1 MYSAVLWTGQAATTS
16 EKISSPRMDTLAF
29 SGICLKEAPLRR
41 LRESGEIKGV
51 PSYLFVL
58 IGGYVELRKFSN
70 SRKYAIHTGTTE
82 SQ

>member
-1 MYSAVLWTGQAATTS
+1 MA
-16 EKISSPRMDTLAF
+16 TLAF

-41 LRESGEIKGV
+41 LPESEEIKGV

-58 IGGYVELRKFSN
+58 IGGYVELRRLSD
-70 SRKYAIHTGTTE
+70 SRKYAIHTGTTG